1 QLPLAFEANQGQTD
15 AEVNFL
21 ARGPGYALFLTPDE
35 AVLSL
40 QPGSGAGR
48 ISNPSHFTQQGQ
60 AGDVLRM
67 QVLGASATAQV
78 LGLDRL
84 PGTSN
89 YLIGTDP
96 TNWHTGIV
104 NYARAEYQNL
114 YPGIDLVYYGNQRQ
128 LEYDFVVAPGASAK
142 VITLAFQGA
151 EGLSLDAQGNLVLHT
166 AGGDVVEQ
174 APVLYQESAGAR
186 QAVSGRYVL
195 EGDGQVGFTVGAYDS
210 SKPLII
216 DPVLSYSTYLGD
228 GDFADGIAVDSA
240 GNAYV
245 TGGTFTTD
253 YFPTAN
259 PIQAA

>member
-1 QLPLAFEANQGQTD
+1 MSLMSWLRNPQSARHQRSRPTHARQAGRRRQPAPYRPRLELLEDRTVPSAGHGTLTLADAAAQAQIGESYGQLPLAFEANQGQTD

-142 VITLAFQGA
+142 VITL
-151 EGLSLDAQGNLVLHT
+151 
-166 AGGDVVEQ
+166 
-174 APVLYQESAGAR
+174 
-186 QAVSGRYVL
+186 
-195 EGDGQVGFTVGAYDS
+195 
-210 SKPLII
+210 
-216 DPVLSYSTYLGD
+216 
-228 GDFADGIAVDSA
+228 
-240 GNAYV
+240 
-245 TGGTFTTD
+245 
-253 YFPTAN
+253 
-259 PIQAA
+259 